1 MSEVIRATAR
11 AAIGKRQ
18 TWSGLLDPLISLE
31 NKKRRESFSSKAIID
46 TWTLAG
52 LSPRAMSVLRSPSRA
67 RIERM
72 GAQ

>member
-31 NKKRRESFSSKAIID
+31 NKTRRGSFSSKEIID
-46 TWTLAG
+46 TCRPFPW
-52 LSPRAMSVLRSPSRA
+52 RMSFPGSPSRA
-67 RIERM
+67 
-72 GAQ
+72 QN